1 MNKYEYLGSLLRS
14 QFRNRLA
21 ISLWLWMYHNQE
33 IIIFTT
39 FLNPWKISLR
49 PFFTLSGLQY
59 LILSMVCKYSS
70 LSKPKSLNNI
80 NWEQKIIIILVW
92 QRPKDKLPH
101 ADLTCNF
108 YTSVHF
114 QINLVSISPMFYAH
128 LLCIP
133 KIQKKTMN
141 EWIFA
146 FLGSVSVKAARK
158 MLIKSTP
165 HWFWS
170 ISVITLK
177 MECNKYMLKDHVPI
191 SLKANTECIKDLDWA
206 YK

>member
-14 QFRNRLA
+14 QFRNRLE

-33 IIIFTT
+33 IIIFAT
-39 FLNPWKISLR
+39 FLNPWK
-49 PFFTLSGLQY
+49 Y
-59 LILSMVCKYSS
+59 LWDLFSHYQDCNTWFCPWFVNIAHYQNH
-70 LSKPKSLNNI
+70 KSLNNI

-133 KIQKKTMN
+133 KIQKRLIGLN
-141 EWIFA
+141 E
-146 FLGSVSVKAARK
+146 FLR
-158 MLIKSTP
+158 
-165 HWFWS
+165 FW
-170 ISVITLK
+170 
-177 MECNKYMLKDHVPI
+177 
-191 SLKANTECIKDLDWA
+191 DL
-206 YK
+206 